1 VATAIRMMDNVVD
14 ASRFPLEAQ
23 AREAHAKRRIGLGV
37 TGLADALAMVG
48 LRYGS
53 PEAAERTGRMDG
65 GDRQRGLSRLG
76 PDRGGERG
84 LPALRRGGIRQ
95 GAHGEAA
102 RPGGAGADRRARAPE
117 RAPDLHRAHRD
128 DQPLCGQ
135 CLLGDRADLRLSYT
149 RKVLQPDGTRTEEEV
164 VDYAVQMWRDMKGDA
179 DLPDHFVTAQ
189 DLAPLEH
196 VRMQAAAQPWVDS
209 SISKTINVPADIG
222 FEAFKDVYLEAYE
235 TGCKGCTTYR
245 PNEVTGSVLSVKRRD
260 ASKMRPPGP
269 FIFPQIRRGRRRR
282 RRGQSP
288 LQTRATD
295 SDVIY
300 MSEPLDRPGSLEG
313 HTYKLKWPDSDHAIY
328 ITINDIMLHGHR
340 RPFEIFINSKNMEHF
355 AWTVALTRMISAV
368 FRRGG
373 DVSFVVEELK
383 AVFDPRGG
391 AWMNGK
397 YVPSILAAIGGVI
410 ERHLISIGFIDG
422 EGMGLKTDPQAE
434 VVNLGRPAGP
444 ACPSCGQYD
453 MRMIEGCLTCANCG
467 HSKCG

>member
-1 VATAIRMMDNVVD
+1 MTGAWMAVIANAAYR
-14 ASRFPLEAQ
+14 ASALIAKEKGAFPLFDAVEYAKAPMVRRLDPEVQ
-23 AREAHAKRRIGLGV
+23 ALIAEH
-37 TGLADALAMVG
+37 G
-48 LRYGS
+48 LRNALLTS
-53 PEAAERTGRMDG
+53 IAPTGMISLFAG
-65 GDRQRGLSRLG
+65 NVSS
-76 PDRGGERG
+76 
-84 LPALRRGGIRQ
+84 GIEPIF
-95 GAHGEAA
+95 AT
-102 RPGGAGADRRARAPE
+102 
-117 RAPDLHRAHRD
+117 
-128 DQPLCGQ
+128 
-135 CLLGDRADLRLSYT
+135 SYT

-164 VDYAVQMWRDMKGDA
+164 VDYAVQMWRDLHGDA
-179 DLPDHFVTAQ
+179 DLPEHIVTAQ
-189 DLAPLEH
+189 DLAPMDH

-222 FEAFKDVYLEAYE
+222 FEDFKDVYLEAYE

-245 PNEVTGSVLSVKRRD
+245 PNDVTGSVLSV
-260 ASKMRPPGP
+260 ASIAPAGEKP
-269 FIFPQIRRGRRRR
+269 
-282 RRGQSP
+282 SP
-288 LQTRATD
+288 LPLVSNIPGEEPEATGAEPLSVRSTD
-295 SDVIY
+295 NDVIY
-300 MSEPLDRPGSLEG
+300 MSEPLDRPQSLEG
-313 HTYKLKWPDSDHAIY
+313 HPYKLKWPDSDHALY

-422 EGMGLKTDPQAE
+422 EGMGLKSDPRAE
-434 VVNLGRPAGP
+434 VVNIGRPAGP
-444 ACPSCGQYD
+444 ACPSCGQFD
-453 MRMIEGCLTCANCG
+453 MRMIEGCLTCGNCG